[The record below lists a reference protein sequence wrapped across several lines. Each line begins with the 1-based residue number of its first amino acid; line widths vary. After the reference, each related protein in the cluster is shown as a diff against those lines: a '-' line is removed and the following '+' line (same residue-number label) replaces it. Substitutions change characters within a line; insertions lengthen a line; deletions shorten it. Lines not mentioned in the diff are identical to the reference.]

1 MKRLVVID
9 DEQLVLD
16 AIQRQ
21 FRSTRKDWD
30 SHYFQRG
37 EDALAFMA
45 EHPTDVVMTDLNM
58 APMDGEA
65 VLKAVQERSPGTVR
79 LMLTGAAGVKS
90 TLPAALLA
98 HQSFS
103 KPCNPL
109 ELRKAIERAF
119 RTRLTLGTDQMRE
132 LAGSLGSLPSVPE
145 IYTRLTRVMNDPDA
159 GLNEVAAIIEEDAA
173 ISTKLIQLVNSSMF
187 AVAQRVDSVRDAAS
201 YLGMNLVK
209 MLVLS
214 AEVHQRFSAAAS
226 QPGFSLERE
235 QAHGSLVANIA
246 RELTDDRELADR
258 FFLAGLLHD
267 VGRVVLASV
276 GVGDE
281 ATSGDEAAPHAS
293 VGAYLLT
300 LWGIPLSVVDAV
312 GHHHDPGAA
321 EPDSFGVVTA
331 VHVADVLA
339 HELQPER
346 DGVTKAMDEDHLQ
359 RIGVL
364 GRLEE
369 WRAIARRFDVAN
381 EANGAEGA
389 EAA

>member
-9 DEQLVLD
+9 DEKLVLD
-16 AIQRQ
+16 AIRRQ
-21 FRSTRKDWD
+21 FRSKRNEWE
-30 SHYFQRG
+30 SHYFLRG
-37 EDALAFMA
+37 EDAVAFMG

-65 VLKAVQERSPGTVR
+65 VLREVQASSPRTVR
-79 LMLTGAAGVKS
+79 LLLTGAAGVKS

-103 KPCNPL
+103 KPCDPL
-109 ELRKAIERAF
+109 ELRQAIERAF
-119 RTRLTLGTDQMRE
+119 RTRQVCGTDQMRA
-132 LAGSLGSLPSVPE
+132 LVGSLGSLPSVPE
-145 IYTRLTRVMNDPDA
+145 TYTRLTRVMNDPDA
-159 GLNEVAAIIEEDAA
+159 GLNEVAAIIEQDAA

-201 YLGMNLVK
+201 YLGMNLVR

-214 AEVHQRFSAAAS
+214 AEVHERFSPAAS

-246 RELTDDRELADR
+246 RGMTEERALSDR

-267 VGRVVLASV
+267 VGRIVLASA
-276 GVGDE
+276 GVSDGELGGED
-281 ATSGDEAAPHAS
+281 TVLHAS

-300 LWGIPLSVVDAV
+300 LWGIPLSVVEAV
-312 GHHHDPGAA
+312 AHHHDPAAA
-321 EPDSFGVVTA
+321 EPEEFGVVTA
-331 VHVADVLA
+331 IHVADVLA
-339 HELQPER
+339 HELRPER
-346 DGVTKAMDEDHLQ
+346 GSAAKAMDEAHL
-359 RIGVL
+359 RRVGVL

-369 WRAIARRFDVAN
+369 WRESSRQLAGPG
-381 EANGAEGA
+381 EA